1 MGASVTRLTQRRL
14 GVTVVSPGASIETP
28 VCYRPCPRVLTWFLH
43 YSKLYA
49 GYVQLMVGMATTI
62 QIRPAT
68 RERLASLKSSPR
80 ETYDDLLNKL
90 LALVPR
96 GDDEGPYTDAFR
108 IGLLN
113 ARLDVRAGRVS
124 AHAAIKKRMGL

>member
-1 MGASVTRLTQRRL
+1 
-14 GVTVVSPGASIETP
+14 
-28 VCYRPCPRVLTWFLH
+28 
-43 YSKLYA
+43 
-49 GYVQLMVGMATTI
+49 MATTI

-80 ETYDDLLNKL
+80 ETYDDLINKL

-96 GDDEGPYTDAFR
+96 GDVEGPYSDAFR

-113 ARLDVRAGRVS
+113 ARLDVRAGRLS
-124 AHAAIKKRMGL
+124 AHAAIRKRMGLRSRGRSDGLTGPSETSVDWITK